1 MYWYLIVVRNGQHF
15 FATRHYFER
24 SFVINLAAQLHE
36 LMPDAV
42 IKLEYGRETITETTL
57 YKRDNNE

>member
-24 SFVINLAAQLHE
+24 PFVIKLAEQLHE
-36 LMPDAV
+36 LMPDAI
-42 IKLEYGRETITETTL
+42 IKLEHGCETITETAL
-57 YKRDNNE
+57 YGGKDE